1 MKTKKDVLL
10 VDDDHVT
17 AAVIQHILAKEGFLV
32 RCARD
37 GKEAL
42 DAIRSRTPDIILTD
56 LVMPKIGGEELI
68 RIVRQMPDMD
78 DVIIV
83 VVTGTILEKDQ
94 AACSLPADAII
105 PKLPPES
112 MHNRILKVFRE
123 IKESGRITTRL
134 QAETVPSLPE
144 GRIVKE
150 LLALREY
157 QDAVFEKLSEGL
169 VLLDIDFKI
178 IKVNDMAAYLL
189 HKNRADLMGHFFS
202 ECFADEDRKQVGD
215 LLTGLFSKK
224 DPEYEK
230 KTVIH
235 KNRTLDLKLTSLVDP
250 ITRKAV
256 AGIVLIENITERKD
270 LEKRLRASEKQYRDI
285 VNTVP
290 DIIYHLDAEG
300 RFLFVNFAV
309 KELGYTCEELL
320 GQSFLSIVHPD
331 DAQKAKL
338 VTGEK
343 RIRTRKTRGIEL
355 RLLPKETKD
364 GRIYNV
370 RNVPVLITAR
380 GLYDVKDHDI
390 QNPLKRYIGTQGL
403 AEDITDRK
411 KMEMML
417 IKAKKDWERTFDAI
431 TDMVFLLDKERR
443 IVRVNKATIERLCMS
458 RQQIIGRQC
467 REIMDPK
474 SHPVERC
481 PIAKTV
487 RDNLPHTQEIEDT
500 NLGGFFICSSSPI
513 LDEQG
518 NILGYTNSLKDITER
533 KRLESQF
540 QEAQKMEAVGTL
552 AGGIAHDF
560 NNVLMGIQGY
570 ASLMLMQMD
579 PVNPHFPKLKKIEA
593 QVGQASELTRQ
604 LLGFAR
610 GGKYVIGSI
619 DINELVAESAEMFG
633 ETKKEITVHA
643 RMSED
648 TLTIEGDRT
657 QIEQVLLNLYV
668 NAWQAM
674 PGGGDLSV
682 ETNPVVIEQSEAKIH
697 EFEPGR
703 YARISVSDKGVGM
716 DQKTQARIFEPFFTT
731 KEMGRGTGLGLASVY
746 GIVKNHNGV
755 IEVESE
761 PGKGSSFHI
770 YFPTSEKA
778 LEKDKEGKKKIMRGT
793 ETILLIDDEEIIL
806 DVASELLAT
815 LGYTV
820 IKAKSGKE
828 AVDSYRRKS
837 GEIDLVILDMIMP
850 KMGGG
855 KTYDLLKGINPE
867 IKCILSSGYSID
879 KDAKEIMARGITTFM
894 QKPFDIAVLSQ
905 KITDALAG
913 SKKK

>member
-1 MKTKKDVLL
+1 
-10 VDDDHVT
+10 
-17 AAVIQHILAKEGFLV
+17 
-32 RCARD
+32 
-37 GKEAL
+37 
-42 DAIRSRTPDIILTD
+42 
-56 LVMPKIGGEELI
+56 
-68 RIVRQMPDMD
+68 
-78 DVIIV
+78 
-83 VVTGTILEKDQ
+83 
-94 AACSLPADAII
+94 
-105 PKLPPES
+105 
-112 MHNRILKVFRE
+112 
-123 IKESGRITTRL
+123 
-134 QAETVPSLPE
+134 
-144 GRIVKE
+144 
-150 LLALREY
+150 
-157 QDAVFEKLSEGL
+157 
-169 VLLDIDFKI
+169 
-178 IKVNDMAAYLL
+178 
-189 HKNRADLMGHFFS
+189 
-202 ECFADEDRKQVGD
+202 
-215 LLTGLFSKK
+215 
-224 DPEYEK
+224 
-230 KTVIH
+230 
-235 KNRTLDLKLTSLVDP
+235 
-250 ITRKAV
+250 V

-828 AVDSYRRKS
+828 AVDIYRRKS

-894 QKPFDIAVLSQ
+894 QKPFDIAALSQ